1 MIFCFVD
8 FYSRFSMVFVVLG
21 NNFGKL
27 GCVFIII
34 ESIN

>member
-1 MIFCFVD
+1 MIFCFVN
-8 FYSRFSMVFVVLG
+8 FYSRFSRVFAVLG